1 MTRTLLFAQRTAR
14 EILRDPINLFFGLG
28 FPVILL
34 LLLSAIQR
42 NIPASLFEPATL
54 TPGMALFGLSF
65 LSLFSAQLIAKDRES
80 AFLLR
85 LFTTPLTPFN
95 YILGYILPLL
105 PMALA
110 QSGLCYLTALFL
122 GLEPSGKV
130 LLAVLASLPAS
141 LVFLAV
147 GLLCG
152 SLLSVKAAGGL
163 CGALLTNLTAW
174 LSGAWFDVSLVGG
187 PFEAVANALP
197 FLHGTLLGRAILAG
211 TPASEHLLWM
221 LGYGIVFLML
231 AILAFRRQMHR
242 V

>member
-28 FPVILL
+28 FPIVIL
-34 LLLSAIQR
+34 LLLSAIQH
-42 NIPASLFEPATL
+42 NVPVPLFEPASL
-54 TPGMALFGLSF
+54 TPGIALFGLSF

-122 GLEPSGKV
+122 GLEPSGNV
-130 LLAVLASLPAS
+130 LLAILASLPAS

-211 TPASEHLLWM
+211 TPAAEHLLWI
-221 LGYGIVFLML
+221 LGYGILFLML
-231 AILAFRRQMHR
+231 AIWAFRRQMHR

>member
-28 FPVILL
+28 FPVVLL
-34 LLLSAIQR
+34 LLLSAIQH
-42 NIPASLFEPATL
+42 NVPVPLFEPASL
-54 TPGMALFGLSF
+54 TPGIALFGLSF

-105 PMALA
+105 PMALT

-122 GLEPSGKV
+122 GLEPSGNV
-130 LLAVLASLPAS
+130 LLAILASLPAS

-187 PFEAVANALP
+187 PFEAAANALP

-211 TPASEHLLWM
+211 TPAAEHLLWM
-221 LGYGIVFLML
+221 LGYGIVFLVL
-231 AILAFRRQMHR
+231 AVWVFHRQMHR

>member
-14 EILRDPINLFFGLG
+14 EILREPINLFFGLG
-28 FPVILL
+28 FPVVLL
-34 LLLSAIQR
+34 LLLSAIQH
-42 NIPASLFEPATL
+42 NVPVPLFEPASL
-54 TPGMALFGLSF
+54 TPGIALFGLSF

-95 YILGYILPLL
+95 YIFGYLLPLL

-130 LLAVLASLPAS
+130 LLAILAALPAS
-141 LVFLAV
+141 LFFLAV

-187 PFEAVANALP
+187 PFEAAANALP

-211 TPASEHLLWM
+211 TPAAEHLPWM

-231 AILAFRRQMHR
+231 AIWAFRRQMHR

>member
-1 MTRTLLFAQRTAR
+1 MTRTLLFALRTAR
-14 EILRDPINLFFGLG
+14 EILREPLNLFFGLG
-28 FPVILL
+28 FPVVLL
-34 LLLSAIQR
+34 LLLSAIQH
-42 NIPASLFEPATL
+42 NVPVPLFEPASL
-54 TPGMALFGLSF
+54 TPGIALFGLSF

-85 LFTTPLTPFN
+85 LFSTPLSPFN
-95 YILGYILPLL
+95 YIFGYLLPLL

-122 GLEPSGKV
+122 GLEPSGNV
-130 LLAVLASLPAS
+130 LLAILASLPAS

-187 PFEAVANALP
+187 PFEAAANALP

-211 TPASEHLLWM
+211 TPAAEHLLWM

-231 AILAFRRQMHR
+231 AIWAFRRQMHR

>member
-14 EILRDPINLFFGLG
+14 EILREPINLFFGLG
-28 FPVILL
+28 FPVVLL
-34 LLLSAIQR
+34 LLLSAIQH
-42 NIPASLFEPATL
+42 NVPVPLFEPASL
-54 TPGMALFGLSF
+54 TPGIALFGLSF

-110 QSGLCYLTALFL
+110 QSGLCYLTALLL
-122 GLEPSGKV
+122 GLAPSASI
-130 LLAVLASLPAS
+130 LLAILAALPAS
-141 LVFLAV
+141 LFFLAV

-187 PFEAVANALP
+187 PFEAAANALP

-211 TPASEHLLWM
+211 TPAAEHLLWM
-221 LGYGIVFLML
+221 LGYGIVFLVL
-231 AILAFRRQMHR
+231 AIWAFRRQMHR

>member
-14 EILRDPINLFFGLG
+14 EILREPINLFFGLG

-34 LLLSAIQR
+34 LLLSAIER

-105 PMALA
+105 PMALT

-122 GLEPSGKV
+122 GLEPSGNV
-130 LLAVLASLPAS
+130 LLAILASLPAS

-211 TPASEHLLWM
+211 TPAAEHLLWM
-221 LGYGIVFLML
+221 LGYGIVFLAL
-231 AILAFRRQMHR
+231 AIWAFRRQMHR